1 MLRFPNIPLNLVS
14 NSRDEMSRFVTGV
27 SEDSEE
33 ECRVA
38 MLHHKMDLCRLM
50 VHAQQVEEIRWR
62 KRGREGKK
70 PRTSNYSCSRS
81 GRSSFRVQ
89 DRPKFKKR
97 HQTQVILL
105 LLGTLMPK
113 GTSLTLRRVMIEM
126 PSVTE
131 SREVKGVV
139 CMKASAW

>member
-1 MLRFPNIPLNLVS
+1 M
-14 NSRDEMSRFVTGV
+14 
-27 SEDSEE
+27 EE
-33 ECRVA
+33 S
-38 MLHHKMDLCRLM
+38 HQKN
-50 VHAQQVEEIRWR
+50 
-62 KRGREGKK
+62 RGREGKK

-131 SREVKGVV
+131 IHVVSMVVRMEV
-139 CMKASAW
+139 SAGEVLMLGMGATRVAI